1 MPSSVSDPMAL
12 LETARLSAAAA
23 ARVHQ
28 EHAARGGATWTDEK
42 TAPSDFVSDVDL
54 AAQEA
59 ALAVITARHPGHHVL
74 AEEEG
79 VGEATGSRAQTT
91 PVWIVDPLDGTTNY
105 LHGHPYYAASV
116 AVWDTAGPVAGVVDA
131 PALGCRW
138 EAARGA
144 GATENGRPISVSAA
158 PGMGRGLIGT
168 GFPFKVL
175 ESADT
180 YLAQFKRVLTSTA
193 GIRRAGAA
201 AIDLAYV
208 ANGKLDGF
216 WELHLQP
223 WDVAAGILLVQE
235 AGGVVERLEGGDV
248 TTAPGT
254 VIAANSPSGLAEL
267 RRIVLGDG
275 GVGVPG

>member
-1 MPSSVSDPMAL
+1 MSNDPTDSSAL
-12 LETARLSAAAA
+12 LETARLAAAAA

-28 EHAARGGATWTDEK
+28 EHVATGGPSWTDEK
-42 TAPSDFVSDVDL
+42 TAPSDFVSEVDL

-59 ALAVITARHPGHHVL
+59 ALAVITRRHPDHGIL
-74 AEEEG
+74 AEEGDAADPAVLKDRDENA
-79 VGEATGSRAQTT
+79 V
-91 PVWIVDPLDGTTNY
+91 VWIVDPLDGTTNY

-116 AVWDTAGPVAGVVDA
+116 AAWDGEGPLAGVIDA
-131 PALGCRW
+131 PALDRRW

-144 GATENGRPISVSAA
+144 GATENGQPISVSREARL
-158 PGMGRGLIGT
+158 GRYLIGT

-180 YLAQFKRVLTSTA
+180 YLAQFKRVLGAAA

-208 ANGKLDGF
+208 ANGTLDGF

-223 WDVAAGILLVQE
+223 WDVAAGILLVLE
-235 AGGVVERLEGGDV
+235 AGGVVERVEGGEV
-248 TTAPGT
+248 NTKPGT
-254 VIAANSPSGLAEL
+254 VLAANHASGLAAL
-267 RRIVLGDG
+267 RRTVLGDH
-275 GVGVPG
+275 